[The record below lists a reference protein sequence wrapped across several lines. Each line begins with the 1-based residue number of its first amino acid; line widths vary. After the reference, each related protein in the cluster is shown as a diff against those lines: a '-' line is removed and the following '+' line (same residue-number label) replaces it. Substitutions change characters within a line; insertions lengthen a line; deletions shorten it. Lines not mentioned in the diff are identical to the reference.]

1 MSVLAQELLLCPLSL
16 GNSLTSN
23 RSTMRNNLRFVPL
36 LILLSFA
43 LGACDSDSCNEP
55 ICIAVAPAELTLEV
69 GEMQT
74 LSVSVGKSAQGL
86 EVSFTSSASDV
97 ATVDA
102 KGCVT
107 AVKVGSA
114 TITAQVGSSTTSVP
128 VTVIPNKNDA
138 PQQLPLIKF
147 DVTYD
152 DSGNISDE
160 DILNHEKS
168 LGRESRP
175 IFYSETIVYKGFV
188 NTDLSTITG
197 VIYGLE
203 LGDGS
208 KIVVAYGTES
218 VSDCPKTREMLRQL
232 GFSHIEERAV
242 GLDVLGKT
250 TPGLYAIHD
259 SDPTLSVL
267 MYDQSNKDIKSNMYI
282 QFSRI
287 ATVEALHPLI
297 PNVADFPSLEIFA
310 QHDVDAIK
318 TFEERIGFR
327 DFSEDESYETNLCF
341 NTKSDK
347 EDKSNLA
354 WVIYVNES
362 EAGPAFINSE
372 VTGISTLRELT
383 SDDVRNYL
391 SKNGFDRNY
400 SITTGNYIQVYNA
413 QGDLCHLFIQEYEDG
428 NACMMQFI
436 CKSDLEE
443 EDQQARQL
451 LPTQL
456 VSQKPLA
463 KKPMKR
469 SVLRAK

>member
-1 MSVLAQELLLCPLSL
+1 MRKNLCF
-16 GNSLTSN
+16 T
-23 RSTMRNNLRFVPL
+23 PL
-36 LILLSFA
+36 LILLSLAF
-43 LGACDSDSCNEP
+43 GACDSDSCNEP
-55 ICIAVAPAELTLEV
+55 VCIAVAPAELTLEV

-74 LSVSVGKSAQGL
+74 LSVSTGASARGL
-86 EVSFTSSASDV
+86 EVSFTSSAPDI

-107 AVKVGSA
+107 AVQVGSA
-114 TITAQVGSSTTSVP
+114 TITVQVGTGTTSVP
-128 VTVIPNKNDA
+128 VTVVANKNDA

-147 DVTYD
+147 DVSYD
-152 DSGNISDE
+152 DSGNVSDE
-160 DILNHEKS
+160 DILSYERS

-175 IFYSETIVYKGFV
+175 IFYTESIVYKGFV

-208 KIVVAYGTES
+208 KIIVAYGTETI
-218 VSDCPKTREMLRQL
+218 SDCPKTREMLRQL

-259 SDPTLSVL
+259 SDPSLSVL
-267 MYDQSNKDIKSNMYI
+267 MYDQSNKDIKANMYI

-297 PNVADFPSLEIFA
+297 PNVADFPALEIFA
-310 QHDVDAIK
+310 KHDVDAIK
-318 TFEERIGFR
+318 AFEKRLGFR
-327 DFSEDESYETNLCF
+327 DFSEDESYEANLCF

-362 EAGPAFINSE
+362 DAGPAFINSE

-383 SDDVRNYL
+383 SDGVRNYL

-443 EDQQARQL
+443 EEQQARRQ
-451 LPTQL
+451 LPTQFMF
-456 VSQKPLA
+456 QKPLA
-463 KKPMKR
+463 RKGVMR
-469 SVLRAK
+469 SISRTK

>member
-1 MSVLAQELLLCPLSL
+1 
-16 GNSLTSN
+16 
-23 RSTMRNNLRFVPL
+23 MRNNLRFVPL

-97 ATVDA
+97 ATVDD

-327 DFSEDESYETNLCF
+327 YFSEDESYETNLCF

>member
-1 MSVLAQELLLCPLSL
+1 
-16 GNSLTSN
+16 
-23 RSTMRNNLRFVPL
+23 MRNNLRFVPL

-55 ICIAVAPAELTLEV
+55 ICIAVAPAEFTLEV

-175 IFYSETIVYKGFV
+175 IFYSETIFYKGFV

-443 EDQQARQL
+443 GDQQARQQ

>member
-1 MSVLAQELLLCPLSL
+1 
-16 GNSLTSN
+16 
-23 RSTMRNNLRFVPL
+23 MRNNLRFVPL

-443 EDQQARQL
+443 EDQQARQQ

>member
-1 MSVLAQELLLCPLSL
+1 
-16 GNSLTSN
+16 
-23 RSTMRNNLRFVPL
+23 
-36 LILLSFA
+36 
-43 LGACDSDSCNEP
+43 
-55 ICIAVAPAELTLEV
+55 
-69 GEMQT
+69 
-74 LSVSVGKSAQGL
+74 
-86 EVSFTSSASDV
+86 
-97 ATVDA
+97 
-102 KGCVT
+102 
-107 AVKVGSA
+107 
-114 TITAQVGSSTTSVP
+114 VP
-128 VTVIPNKNDA
+128 VTVVANKNDA

-147 DVTYD
+147 DVSYD
-152 DSGNISDE
+152 DSGNVSDE
-160 DILNHEKS
+160 DILSYERS

-175 IFYSETIVYKGFV
+175 IFYTESIVYKGFV

-208 KIVVAYGTES
+208 KIIVAYGTETI
-218 VSDCPKTREMLRQL
+218 SDCPKTREMLRQL

-259 SDPTLSVL
+259 SDPSLSVL
-267 MYDQSNKDIKSNMYI
+267 MYDQSNKDIKANMYI

-297 PNVADFPSLEIFA
+297 PNVADFPALEIFA
-310 QHDVDAIK
+310 KHDVDAIK
-318 TFEERIGFR
+318 AFEKRLGFR
-327 DFSEDESYETNLCF
+327 DFSEDESYEANLCF

-362 EAGPAFINSE
+362 DAGPAFINSE

-383 SDDVRNYL
+383 SDGVRNYL

-443 EDQQARQL
+443 EEQQARRQ
-451 LPTQL
+451 LPTQFMF
-456 VSQKPLA
+456 QKPLA
-463 KKPMKR
+463 RKGVMR
-469 SVLRAK
+469 SISRTK

>member
-1 MSVLAQELLLCPLSL
+1 
-16 GNSLTSN
+16 
-23 RSTMRNNLRFVPL
+23 MRNNLHFVPL

-259 SDPTLSVL
+259 SDPALSVL

-327 DFSEDESYETNLCF
+327 YFSEDESYETNLCF

>member
-1 MSVLAQELLLCPLSL
+1 
-16 GNSLTSN
+16 
-23 RSTMRNNLRFVPL
+23 MRKNLRFIPL
-36 LILLSFA
+36 LMLLSFA
-43 LGACDSDSCNEP
+43 FGACESDGCKEP
-55 ICIAVAPAELTLEV
+55 VCIAVAPAELTLE
-69 GEMQT
+69 EMQT

-86 EVSFTSSASDV
+86 EVSFTSSATDI

-107 AVKVGSA
+107 AIKVGSA
-114 TITAQVGSSTTSVP
+114 TITVQVGSSTTSVP
-128 VTVIPNKNDA
+128 VTVVPNKNDA

-152 DSGNISDE
+152 DSGNVSDE

-208 KIVVAYGTES
+208 KIVVAYSTET

-232 GFSHIEERAV
+232 GFSHIEERSVA
-242 GLDVLGKT
+242 LDVLGKT

-259 SDPTLSVL
+259 SDPGLSVL

-297 PNVADFPSLEIFA
+297 PNVSDFPSLEIFA
-310 QHDVDAIK
+310 KHEVDAIK
-318 TFEERIGFR
+318 AFEERIGFR
-327 DFSEDESYETNLCF
+327 DFSEEESYETNLCF

-354 WVIYVNES
+354 WVIYCNES

-383 SDDVRNYL
+383 SEDVRNYL

-443 EDQQARQL
+443 DEQQAQRQ
-451 LPTQL
+451 LPTQF

-463 KKPMKR
+463 SKEVKR
-469 SVLRAK
+469 SLLRAK

>member
-1 MSVLAQELLLCPLSL
+1 
-16 GNSLTSN
+16 
-23 RSTMRNNLRFVPL
+23 MRKNLRFIPL

-43 LGACDSDSCNEP
+43 LGACDSDSCKEP
-55 ICIAVAPAELTLEV
+55 VCIAVAPAELTLEV

-74 LSVSVGKSAQGL
+74 LSVSTGASARGL
-86 EVSFTSSASDV
+86 EVSFTSSAPDI

-107 AVKVGSA
+107 AVQVGSA
-114 TITAQVGSSTTSVP
+114 TITVQVGTGTTSVP
-128 VTVIPNKNDA
+128 VTVVPNKNDA

-147 DVTYD
+147 DVSYD
-152 DSGNISDE
+152 DSGNVSDE
-160 DILNHEKS
+160 DILSYERS

-175 IFYSETIVYKGFV
+175 IFYTESIVYKGFV

-208 KIVVAYGTES
+208 KIIVAYSTET

-259 SDPTLSVL
+259 SDPSLSVL
-267 MYDQSNKDIKSNMYI
+267 MYDQSNKDIKANMYI

-297 PNVADFPSLEIFA
+297 PSVADFPALEIFA
-310 QHDVDAIK
+310 KHDVDAIK
-318 TFEERIGFR
+318 AFENRLGFR

-354 WVIYVNES
+354 WVIYVNETD
-362 EAGPAFINSE
+362 AGPAFINSE

-443 EDQQARQL
+443 EEQQAKRQ
-451 LPTQL
+451 LPTQFM
-456 VSQKPLA
+456 SQKPLA
-463 KKPMKR
+463 RKGVMR
-469 SVLRAK
+469 SISRAK

>member
-1 MSVLAQELLLCPLSL
+1 
-16 GNSLTSN
+16 
-23 RSTMRNNLRFVPL
+23 MRKNLRFIPL

-43 LGACDSDSCNEP
+43 FGACESDSCKDP
-55 ICIAVAPAELTLEV
+55 ICIAVAPAQLTLEV

-74 LSVSVGKSAQGL
+74 LSVSVGESARGL
-86 EVSFTSSASDV
+86 EVSFTSSATDI

-102 KGCVT
+102 KGRVT
-107 AVKVGSA
+107 AIKVGSA
-114 TITAQVGSSTTSVP
+114 TITVQVGSSTTSVP
-128 VTVIPNKNDA
+128 VTVVPNKNDA

-147 DVTYD
+147 DVSHD
-152 DSGNISDE
+152 ASGNVSDE

-175 IFYSETIVYKGFV
+175 IFYSESIVYKGFV
-188 NTDLSTITG
+188 NTHLSTITG

-208 KIVVAYGTES
+208 KIVVAYSTET
-218 VSDCPKTREMLRQL
+218 VSNCPKTIEMLRQL
-232 GFSHIEERAV
+232 GFSHIEERSV

-259 SDPTLSVL
+259 SDPSLSVL
-267 MYDQSNKDIKSNMYI
+267 MYDQSNKDIKANMYI

-297 PNVADFPSLEIFA
+297 PNVVDFPSLEIFA
-310 QHDVDAIK
+310 KHDVDAIK
-318 TFEERIGFR
+318 AFEERIGFR
-327 DFSEDESYETNLCF
+327 DFSEEESYETNLCF
-341 NTKSDK
+341 NTKQDK
-347 EDKSNLA
+347 KDKSNLA
-354 WVIYVNES
+354 WVIYCNES

-383 SDDVRNYL
+383 SEDVRNYL
-391 SKNGFDRNY
+391 GKNGFDRNY

-413 QGDLCHLFIQEYEDG
+413 QGDLCHLFMQEYEDG
-428 NACMMQFI
+428 NACMIQFI

-443 EDQQARQL
+443 NEQQAQRQ
-451 LPTQL
+451 LPTQF

-463 KKPMKR
+463 PKGVKR
-469 SVLRAK
+469 SSLRAK

>member
-1 MSVLAQELLLCPLSL
+1 M
-16 GNSLTSN
+16 
-23 RSTMRNNLRFVPL
+23 
-36 LILLSFA
+36 LLSFA
-43 LGACDSDSCNEP
+43 FGACESDGCKEP
-55 ICIAVAPAELTLEV
+55 VCIAVAPAELTLEV

-86 EVSFTSSASDV
+86 EVSFTSSATDI

-107 AVKVGSA
+107 AIKVGSA
-114 TITAQVGSSTTSVP
+114 TITVQVGSSTTSVP
-128 VTVIPNKNDA
+128 VTVVPNKNDA

-152 DSGNISDE
+152 DSGNVSDE

-208 KIVVAYGTES
+208 KIVVAYSTET

-232 GFSHIEERAV
+232 GFSHIEERSVA
-242 GLDVLGKT
+242 LDVLGKT

-259 SDPTLSVL
+259 SDPGLSVL

-297 PNVADFPSLEIFA
+297 PNVSDFPSLEIFA
-310 QHDVDAIK
+310 KHEVDAIK
-318 TFEERIGFR
+318 AFEERIGFR
-327 DFSEDESYETNLCF
+327 DFSEEESYETNLCF

-354 WVIYVNES
+354 WVIYCNES

-383 SDDVRNYL
+383 SEDVRNYL
-391 SKNGFDRNY
+391 SKNGFDP
-400 SITTGNYIQVYNA
+400 I
-413 QGDLCHLFIQEYEDG
+413 
-428 NACMMQFI
+428 
-436 CKSDLEE
+436 
-443 EDQQARQL
+443 
-451 LPTQL
+451 
-456 VSQKPLA
+456 VS
-463 KKPMKR
+463 
-469 SVLRAK
+469 

>member
-74 LSVSVGKSAQGL
+74 LSVFVGKSAQGL

-327 DFSEDESYETNLCF
+327 YFSEDESYETNLCF

>member
-1 MSVLAQELLLCPLSL
+1 
-16 GNSLTSN
+16 
-23 RSTMRNNLRFVPL
+23 MRNNLRFVPL

-97 ATVDA
+97 ATVDD

-310 QHDVDAIK
+310 QHDVDAVK

-327 DFSEDESYETNLCF
+327 YFSEDESYETNLCF

>member
-1 MSVLAQELLLCPLSL
+1 
-16 GNSLTSN
+16 
-23 RSTMRNNLRFVPL
+23 MRNNLRFVPL

-310 QHDVDAIK
+310 QHDVNAIK

-443 EDQQARQL
+443 EEQQARQL

>member
-1 MSVLAQELLLCPLSL
+1 MLVLAQELLLCSLSL

-443 EDQQARQL
+443 EDQQARQQ

>member
-1 MSVLAQELLLCPLSL
+1 MRKNLCF
-16 GNSLTSN
+16 T
-23 RSTMRNNLRFVPL
+23 PL
-36 LILLSFA
+36 LILLSLAF
-43 LGACDSDSCNEP
+43 GACDSDSCNEP
-55 ICIAVAPAELTLEV
+55 VCIAVAPAELTLEV

-74 LSVSVGKSAQGL
+74 LSVSTGASARGL
-86 EVSFTSSASDV
+86 EVSFTSSAPDI

-102 KGCVT
+102 KGSVT
-107 AVKVGSA
+107 AVQVGSA
-114 TITAQVGSSTTSVP
+114 TITVQVGTGTTSVP
-128 VTVIPNKNDA
+128 VTVVANKNDA

-147 DVTYD
+147 DVSYD
-152 DSGNISDE
+152 DSGNVSDE
-160 DILNHEKS
+160 DILSYERS

-175 IFYSETIVYKGFV
+175 IFYTESIVYKGFV

-208 KIVVAYGTES
+208 KIIVAYGTETI
-218 VSDCPKTREMLRQL
+218 SDCPKTREMLRQL
-232 GFSHIEERAV
+232 GFSHIEERVV

-259 SDPTLSVL
+259 RDPSLSVL
-267 MYDQSNKDIKSNMYI
+267 MYDQSNKDIKANMYI

-297 PNVADFPSLEIFA
+297 PNVADFPALEIFA
-310 QHDVDAIK
+310 KHDVDAIK
-318 TFEERIGFR
+318 AFEKRLGFR
-327 DFSEDESYETNLCF
+327 DFSEDESYEANLCF

-362 EAGPAFINSE
+362 DAGPAFINSE

-383 SDDVRNYL
+383 SDGVRNYL

-443 EDQQARQL
+443 EEQQARRQ
-451 LPTQL
+451 LPTQFMF
-456 VSQKPLA
+456 QKPLA
-463 KKPMKR
+463 RKGVMR
-469 SVLRAK
+469 SISRTK

>member
-1 MSVLAQELLLCPLSL
+1 
-16 GNSLTSN
+16 
-23 RSTMRNNLRFVPL
+23 MRNNLRFVPL

-327 DFSEDESYETNLCF
+327 YFSEDESYETNLCF

-443 EDQQARQL
+443 EDQQAVSYTHL
-451 LPTQL
+451 TLPTTPY
-456 VSQKPLA
+456 V
-463 KKPMKR
+463 
-469 SVLRAK
+469 

>member
-1 MSVLAQELLLCPLSL
+1 
-16 GNSLTSN
+16 
-23 RSTMRNNLRFVPL
+23 MRNNLRFVPL

-97 ATVDA
+97 ATVDD

-114 TITAQVGSSTTSVP
+114 TIIAQVGSSTTSVP

-327 DFSEDESYETNLCF
+327 YFSEDESYETNLCF

>member
-1 MSVLAQELLLCPLSL
+1 
-16 GNSLTSN
+16 
-23 RSTMRNNLRFVPL
+23 MRKNLRFIPL

-55 ICIAVAPAELTLEV
+55 VCIAVAPAELTLEV

-74 LSVSVGKSAQGL
+74 LSVSTGTSARGL
-86 EVSFTSSASDV
+86 EVSFTSSAPDI

-107 AVKVGSA
+107 AVQVGSA
-114 TITAQVGSSTTSVP
+114 TITVQVGTGTTSVP
-128 VTVIPNKNDA
+128 VTVVPNKNDA
-138 PQQLPLIKF
+138 TQQLPLIKF
-147 DVTYD
+147 DVSYD
-152 DSGNISDE
+152 DSGNVSDE
-160 DILNHEKS
+160 DILSYERS
-168 LGRESRP
+168 LGREPRP
-175 IFYSETIVYKGFV
+175 IFYSESIVYKGFV

-208 KIVVAYGTES
+208 KIIVAYGTET

-232 GFSHIEERAV
+232 GFSHIEERVV
-242 GLDVLGKT
+242 GLDVLGKI

-267 MYDQSNKDIKSNMYI
+267 MYDQSNKDIKANMYI

-297 PNVADFPSLEIFA
+297 PNVADFPALEIFA
-310 QHDVDAIK
+310 KHDVDAIK
-318 TFEERIGFR
+318 AFEKRLGFR

-362 EAGPAFINSE
+362 DAGPAFINSE

-413 QGDLCHLFIQEYEDG
+413 QGDLCHLFIQAYEDG

-443 EDQQARQL
+443 EEEEQTRQM
-451 LPTQL
+451 LPTQS

-463 KKPMKR
+463 KKRMMR
-469 SVLRAK
+469 SLLRAK

>member
-1 MSVLAQELLLCPLSL
+1 MRKNLCF
-16 GNSLTSN
+16 T
-23 RSTMRNNLRFVPL
+23 PL
-36 LILLSFA
+36 LILLSLA

-55 ICIAVAPAELTLEV
+55 VCIAVAPAELTLEV

-74 LSVSVGKSAQGL
+74 LSVSTGASARGL
-86 EVSFTSSASDV
+86 EVSFTSSAPDI

-102 KGCVT
+102 KGSVT
-107 AVKVGSA
+107 AVQVGSA
-114 TITAQVGSSTTSVP
+114 TITVQVGTGTTSVP
-128 VTVIPNKNDA
+128 VTVVANKNDA

-147 DVTYD
+147 DVSYD
-152 DSGNISDE
+152 DSGNVSDE
-160 DILNHEKS
+160 DILSYERS

-175 IFYSETIVYKGFV
+175 IFYTESIVYKGFV

-208 KIVVAYGTES
+208 KIIVAYGTETI
-218 VSDCPKTREMLRQL
+218 SDCPKTREMLRQL
-232 GFSHIEERAV
+232 GFSHIEERVV

-259 SDPTLSVL
+259 SDPSLSVL
-267 MYDQSNKDIKSNMYI
+267 MYDQSNKDIKANMYI

-297 PNVADFPSLEIFA
+297 PNVADFPALEIFA
-310 QHDVDAIK
+310 KHDVDAIK
-318 TFEERIGFR
+318 AFEKRLGFR
-327 DFSEDESYETNLCF
+327 DFSEDESYEANLCF

-362 EAGPAFINSE
+362 DAGPAFINSE

-383 SDDVRNYL
+383 SDGVRNYL

-443 EDQQARQL
+443 EEQQARRQ
-451 LPTQL
+451 LPTQFMF
-456 VSQKPLA
+456 QKPLA
-463 KKPMKR
+463 RKGVMR
-469 SVLRAK
+469 SISRTK

>member
-1 MSVLAQELLLCPLSL
+1 MRKNLCF
-16 GNSLTSN
+16 T
-23 RSTMRNNLRFVPL
+23 PL
-36 LILLSFA
+36 LILLSLA

-55 ICIAVAPAELTLEV
+55 VCIAVAPAELTLEV

-74 LSVSVGKSAQGL
+74 LSVSTGASARGL
-86 EVSFTSSASDV
+86 EVSFTSSAPDI

-102 KGCVT
+102 KGSVT
-107 AVKVGSA
+107 AVQVGSA
-114 TITAQVGSSTTSVP
+114 TITVQVGTGTTSVP
-128 VTVIPNKNDA
+128 VTVVANKNDA

-147 DVTYD
+147 DVSYD
-152 DSGNISDE
+152 DSGNVSDE
-160 DILNHEKS
+160 DILSYERS

-175 IFYSETIVYKGFV
+175 IFYTESIVYKGFV

-208 KIVVAYGTES
+208 KIIVAYGTETI
-218 VSDCPKTREMLRQL
+218 SDCPKTREMLRQL
-232 GFSHIEERAV
+232 GFSHIEERVV

-259 SDPTLSVL
+259 RDPSLSVI
-267 MYDQSNKDIKSNMYI
+267 MYDQSNKDIKANMYI
-282 QFSRI
+282 QISRI

-297 PNVADFPSLEIFA
+297 PNVADFPALEIFA
-310 QHDVDAIK
+310 KHDVDAIK
-318 TFEERIGFR
+318 AFEKRLGFR
-327 DFSEDESYETNLCF
+327 DFSEDESYEANLCF

-362 EAGPAFINSE
+362 DAGPAFINSE

-383 SDDVRNYL
+383 SDGVRNYL

-443 EDQQARQL
+443 EEQQARRQ
-451 LPTQL
+451 LPTQFMF
-456 VSQKPLA
+456 QKPLA
-463 KKPMKR
+463 RKGVMR
-469 SVLRAK
+469 SISRTK

>member
-23 RSTMRNNLRFVPL
+23 RSTMRNNLHFVPL

-443 EDQQARQL
+443 EDQQARQQ

>member
-1 MSVLAQELLLCPLSL
+1 
-16 GNSLTSN
+16 
-23 RSTMRNNLRFVPL
+23 MRNNLRFVPL

-267 MYDQSNKDIKSNMYI
+267 MYEQSNKDIKSNMYI

-443 EDQQARQL
+443 EDQQARQQ

>member
-1 MSVLAQELLLCPLSL
+1 
-16 GNSLTSN
+16 
-23 RSTMRNNLRFVPL
+23 MRKNLRIIPL
-36 LILLSFA
+36 LILLSLAFV
-43 LGACDSDSCNEP
+43 ACKSDGGKEP
-55 ICIAVAPAELTLEV
+55 VCIAVAPSELTLEV
-69 GEMQT
+69 GEMRT
-74 LSVSVGKSAQGL
+74 LSVSTGASARGL
-86 EVSFTSSASDV
+86 ETSFTSSATDI

-107 AVKVGSA
+107 AIKVGSA
-114 TITAQVGSSTTSVP
+114 TISVQVGSSTTSVP
-128 VTVIPNKNDA
+128 VTVVPNKNDA

-152 DSGNISDE
+152 ESGNVSDE
-160 DILNHEKS
+160 DILNYEKS

-188 NTDLSTITG
+188 NTNLSTITG
-197 VIYGLE
+197 AIYGLE

-208 KIVVAYGTES
+208 KIIVAYGTETI
-218 VSDCPKTREMLRQL
+218 SDCPKTREMLRQL
-232 GFSHIEERAV
+232 GFSHIEERSV

-259 SDPTLSVL
+259 SDPSLSVL
-267 MYDQSNKDIKSNMYI
+267 MYDQSNKDIKANMYI

-287 ATVEALHPLI
+287 ATVEAPHPLI

-310 QHDVDAIK
+310 KHDVDAIK
-318 TFEERIGFR
+318 AFEQRIGFR
-327 DFSEDESYETNLCF
+327 DFSEDEPYETNLCF

-354 WVIYVNES
+354 WVIYCNES

-372 VTGISTLRELT
+372 VTGISTLRELV
-383 SDDVRNYL
+383 SDEVRNYL
-391 SKNGFDRNY
+391 SKNGFDHNY

-413 QGDLCHLFIQEYEDG
+413 QGDLCHLFMQAYEDG

-436 CKSDLEE
+436 CKSDLVDEE
-443 EDQQARQL
+443 QQARHQ
-451 LPTQL
+451 LPTQF
-456 VSQKPLA
+456 VSPKPLA
-463 KKPMKR
+463 RKGVMR
-469 SVLRAK
+469 SISRAK

>member
-1 MSVLAQELLLCPLSL
+1 
-16 GNSLTSN
+16 
-23 RSTMRNNLRFVPL
+23 MRNNLRFVPL

-443 EDQQARQL
+443 EDQQARQQ

-456 VSQKPLA
+456 VSQKSLA

>member
-1 MSVLAQELLLCPLSL
+1 
-16 GNSLTSN
+16 
-23 RSTMRNNLRFVPL
+23 MRNNLRFVPL

-74 LSVSVGKSAQGL
+74 LSVSVGKSAQGP

-152 DSGNISDE
+152 ESGNISDE

-463 KKPMKR
+463 EKPMKR

>member
-1 MSVLAQELLLCPLSL
+1 
-16 GNSLTSN
+16 
-23 RSTMRNNLRFVPL
+23 MRNNLRFVPL

-372 VTGISTLRELT
+372 MTGISTLRELT

-443 EDQQARQL
+443 EDQQARQQ

>member
-1 MSVLAQELLLCPLSL
+1 
-16 GNSLTSN
+16 
-23 RSTMRNNLRFVPL
+23 MRKNLRFIPL
-36 LILLSFA
+36 LMLLSFA
-43 LGACDSDSCNEP
+43 FGACESDGCKEP
-55 ICIAVAPAELTLEV
+55 VCIAVAPAELTLEV

-86 EVSFTSSASDV
+86 EVSFTSSATDI

-107 AVKVGSA
+107 AIKVGSA
-114 TITAQVGSSTTSVP
+114 TITVQVGSSTTSVP
-128 VTVIPNKNDA
+128 VTVVPNKNDA

-152 DSGNISDE
+152 DSGNVSDE

-208 KIVVAYGTES
+208 KIVVAYSTET

-232 GFSHIEERAV
+232 GFSHIEERSVA
-242 GLDVLGKT
+242 LDVLGTT

-259 SDPTLSVL
+259 SDPGLSVL

-297 PNVADFPSLEIFA
+297 PNVSDFPSLEIFA
-310 QHDVDAIK
+310 KHEVDAIK
-318 TFEERIGFR
+318 AFEERIGFR
-327 DFSEDESYETNLCF
+327 DFSEEESYETNLCF

-354 WVIYVNES
+354 WVIYCNES

-383 SDDVRNYL
+383 SEDVRNYL

-443 EDQQARQL
+443 DEQQAQRQ
-451 LPTQL
+451 LPTQF

-463 KKPMKR
+463 SKEVKR
-469 SVLRAK
+469 SLLRAK

>member
-1 MSVLAQELLLCPLSL
+1 
-16 GNSLTSN
+16 
-23 RSTMRNNLRFVPL
+23 MRNNLRFVPL

-259 SDPTLSVL
+259 SDPSLSVL

-297 PNVADFPSLEIFA
+297 PHVADFPSLEIFA

-327 DFSEDESYETNLCF
+327 YFSEDESYETNLCF

-443 EDQQARQL
+443 EDQQARQQ

-456 VSQKPLA
+456 VSQKPLAKKPLA

>member
-55 ICIAVAPAELTLEV
+55 ICIAVAPAEFTLEV

-175 IFYSETIVYKGFV
+175 IFYSETIFYKGFV

-443 EDQQARQL
+443 EDQQARQQ

>member
-1 MSVLAQELLLCPLSL
+1 
-16 GNSLTSN
+16 
-23 RSTMRNNLRFVPL
+23 MRNNLRFVPL

-443 EDQQARQL
+443 EEQQARQL

>member
-1 MSVLAQELLLCPLSL
+1 
-16 GNSLTSN
+16 
-23 RSTMRNNLRFVPL
+23 MRKNLRFIPL

-55 ICIAVAPAELTLEV
+55 VCIAVAPAELTLEV
-69 GEMQT
+69 GKMQT
-74 LSVSVGKSAQGL
+74 LSVSTGASAREL
-86 EVSFTSSASDV
+86 EVSFTSSAPDI

-107 AVKVGSA
+107 AVQVGSA
-114 TITAQVGSSTTSVP
+114 TITVQVGTGTTSVP
-128 VTVIPNKNDA
+128 VTVVPNKNDA

-147 DVTYD
+147 DVSYD
-152 DSGNISDE
+152 DSGNVSDE
-160 DILNHEKS
+160 DILSYERS

-175 IFYSETIVYKGFV
+175 IFYTESIVYKGFV

-208 KIVVAYGTES
+208 KIIVAYGTET

-259 SDPTLSVL
+259 SDPSLSVL
-267 MYDQSNKDIKSNMYI
+267 MYDQSNKDIKANMYI

-297 PNVADFPSLEIFA
+297 PSVADFPALEIFA
-310 QHDVDAIK
+310 KHDVDAIK
-318 TFEERIGFR
+318 AFENRLGFR

-354 WVIYVNES
+354 WVIYVNETD
-362 EAGPAFINSE
+362 AGPAFINSE

-443 EDQQARQL
+443 EEQQAKRQ
-451 LPTQL
+451 LPTQFMP
-456 VSQKPLA
+456 QKPLA
-463 KKPMKR
+463 RKGVMR
-469 SVLRAK
+469 SISRAK

>member
-1 MSVLAQELLLCPLSL
+1 
-16 GNSLTSN
+16 
-23 RSTMRNNLRFVPL
+23 MRNNLRFVPL

-327 DFSEDESYETNLCF
+327 YFSEDESYETNLCF

-443 EDQQARQL
+443 EEQQARRQ
-451 LPTQL
+451 LPTQFM
-456 VSQKPLA
+456 SQKPLA
-463 KKPMKR
+463 RKGVMR
-469 SVLRAK
+469 SISRTK

>member
-1 MSVLAQELLLCPLSL
+1 
-16 GNSLTSN
+16 
-23 RSTMRNNLRFVPL
+23 
-36 LILLSFA
+36 
-43 LGACDSDSCNEP
+43 
-55 ICIAVAPAELTLEV
+55 
-69 GEMQT
+69 MQT

-218 VSDCPKTREMLRQL
+218 VSDCPKTREMLCQL

-318 TFEERIGFR
+318 TFEEHIGFR

>member
-1 MSVLAQELLLCPLSL
+1 
-16 GNSLTSN
+16 
-23 RSTMRNNLRFVPL
+23 MRKNLRIIPL

-43 LGACDSDSCNEP
+43 FGACDSDSCNEP
-55 ICIAVAPAELTLEV
+55 VCIAVAPSELTLEV
-69 GEMQT
+69 GEMQA
-74 LSVSVGKSAQGL
+74 LSVSVGESARGL
-86 EVSFTSSASDV
+86 EVSFTSSATDI

-107 AVKVGSA
+107 AIKVGSA
-114 TITAQVGSSTTSVP
+114 TISVQVGSSTTSVP
-128 VTVIPNKNDA
+128 VTVVPNKNDA

-152 DSGNISDE
+152 DSGNVSDE

-188 NTDLSTITG
+188 NTNLSTITG
-197 VIYGLE
+197 AIYGLE

-208 KIVVAYGTES
+208 KIVVAYSTET

-232 GFSHIEERAV
+232 GFSHIEERSV

-259 SDPTLSVL
+259 SDPSLSVL
-267 MYDQSNKDIKSNMYI
+267 MYDQRNKDLKSNMYI

-287 ATVEALHPLI
+287 ATVEAQHPLI
-297 PNVADFPSLEIFA
+297 LDVLDFPSLEIFA
-310 QHDVDAIK
+310 KHDVDAIK
-318 TFEERIGFR
+318 AFEERIGFR
-327 DFSEDESYETNLCF
+327 DFSQEESYETNLCF
-341 NTKSDK
+341 NTKSGK
-347 EDKSNLA
+347 VDKSNLA
-354 WVIYVNES
+354 WVIYCNES

-372 VTGISTLRELT
+372 VTAIRTLRELT

-413 QGDLCHLFIQEYEDG
+413 QGDLCHLFMQAYEDG

-436 CKSDLEE
+436 CKSDLAEE
-443 EDQQARQL
+443 EAQARLQ

-456 VSQKPLA
+456 ASPKPLA
-463 KKPMKR
+463 SKGVKR
-469 SVLRAK
+469 RLWRAK

>member
-1 MSVLAQELLLCPLSL
+1 
-16 GNSLTSN
+16 
-23 RSTMRNNLRFVPL
+23 MRNNLRFVPL

-43 LGACDSDSCNEP
+43 LGACDSDSCDEP

-327 DFSEDESYETNLCF
+327 YFSEDESYETNLCF

>member
-1 MSVLAQELLLCPLSL
+1 
-16 GNSLTSN
+16 
-23 RSTMRNNLRFVPL
+23 MRNNLRFVPL

-250 TPGLYAIHD
+250 TSGLYAIHD

-443 EDQQARQL
+443 EEQQARQL

>member
-1 MSVLAQELLLCPLSL
+1 
-16 GNSLTSN
+16 
-23 RSTMRNNLRFVPL
+23 MRNNLRFVLL

-287 ATVEALHPLI
+287 ATVEVLHPLI

-327 DFSEDESYETNLCF
+327 YFSEDESYETNLCF

-443 EDQQARQL
+443 EDQQARQQ

>member
-443 EDQQARQL
+443 EDQQARQQ

>member
-1 MSVLAQELLLCPLSL
+1 MRKNLCF
-16 GNSLTSN
+16 T
-23 RSTMRNNLRFVPL
+23 PL
-36 LILLSFA
+36 LILLSLA

-55 ICIAVAPAELTLEV
+55 VCIAVAPAELTLEV

-74 LSVSVGKSAQGL
+74 LSVSTGASARGL
-86 EVSFTSSASDV
+86 EVSFTSSAPDI

-102 KGCVT
+102 KGSVT
-107 AVKVGSA
+107 AVQVGSA
-114 TITAQVGSSTTSVP
+114 TITVQVGTGTTSVP
-128 VTVIPNKNDA
+128 VTVVANKNDA

-147 DVTYD
+147 DVSYD
-152 DSGNISDE
+152 DSGNVSDE
-160 DILNHEKS
+160 DILSYERS

-175 IFYSETIVYKGFV
+175 IFYTESIVYKGFV

-208 KIVVAYGTES
+208 KIIVAYGTETI
-218 VSDCPKTREMLRQL
+218 SDCPKTREMLRQL
-232 GFSHIEERAV
+232 GFSHIEERVV

-259 SDPTLSVL
+259 RDPSLSVL
-267 MYDQSNKDIKSNMYI
+267 MYDQSNKDIKANMYI

-297 PNVADFPSLEIFA
+297 PNVADFPALEIFA
-310 QHDVDAIK
+310 KHDVDAIK
-318 TFEERIGFR
+318 AFEKRLGFR
-327 DFSEDESYETNLCF
+327 DFSEDESYEANLCF

-362 EAGPAFINSE
+362 DAGPAFINSE

-383 SDDVRNYL
+383 SDGVRNYL

-443 EDQQARQL
+443 EEQQARRQ
-451 LPTQL
+451 LPTQFMF
-456 VSQKPLA
+456 QKPLA
-463 KKPMKR
+463 RKGVMR
-469 SVLRAK
+469 SISRTK